1 MFLSSWIGSVF
12 GKRRE
17 ITVMRGDNTTVLS
30 VYVGEIVGNSAV
42 SAEFWKDGR
51 FRLID
56 NRGKTI
62 LAGSLVPRSGGMV
75 WVEHDPAVFADV
87 DRVAKAD
94 QIGPVVR
101 RERDKY

>member
-17 ITVMRGDNTTVLS
+17 IAATRGDNITVLS

-62 LAGSLVPRSGGMV
+62 LAGSLLPRSGGMA
-75 WVEHDPAVFADV
+75 WVEHDPAIFADV
-87 DRVAKAD
+87 DRAAQAD

-101 RERDKY
+101 RERAEY